1 MDMLSRRQ
9 MIIVGGGAVAGGL
22 MGSRTALAG
31 SEVASDVVQTRLQ
44 EIEAA
49 TGGRLGVTLVDTGSG
64 RTVAYRGGE
73 RFPMC
78 STAKVLACSAL
89 LARVDAGQESLDRRI
104 RYTSAD
110 LVAHSPATGEH
121 VGGDGMTLAA
131 LCEAAL
137 TLSDNTAMDLILA
150 ALGGPAA
157 VTGFARSLGDPVTR
171 LDRTEPSLNE
181 AAPGDPRDT
190 TTPVAMADDL
200 RKLALGGA
208 LSPRSRDHLCAWM
221 VANTTGDA
229 KLRAGVP
236 RLWRVGD
243 KTGNGDQGSSNDI
256 AVMWP
261 PDQPPV
267 VAVVYLTG
275 ATSVPEE
282 ARAAASAAVGR
293 VATAWIGA

>member
-1 MDMLSRRQ
+1 MLSRRQ
-9 MIIVGGGAVAGGL
+9 IIAGGGSAVV
-22 MGSRTALAG
+22 GSLIAARTGLAG
-31 SEVASDVVQTRLQ
+31 SPAEPLRAEFERV
-44 EIEAA
+44 EAA
-49 TGGRLGVTLVDTGSG
+49 TGGRLGVALLDSGSD
-64 RTVAYRGGE
+64 RMVAYRADE

-89 LARVDAGQESLDRRI
+89 LARVDKGQESLDRRI
-104 RYTSAD
+104 RYTLAD

-190 TTPVAMADDL
+190 TTPAAMANNL

-208 LSPRSRDHLCAWM
+208 LSPRSRDQLCEWM

-236 RLWRVGD
+236 RPWRVGD
-243 KTGNGDQGSSNDI
+243 KTGNGDQGSSNDV

-261 PDQPPV
+261 PNRAPV

-275 ATSVPEE
+275 ATAVSEE

-293 VATAWIGA
+293 VATAWIRA